1 VPPDVLVPK
10 ECHFFAPVVSFDS
23 TQSGRV
29 VQVFCGSQ
37 DQIRVVIKNTKRR
50 VASFAQHPPN
60 IIRVVAVVYRK
71 LVLFKFEGV
80 VTDSTIIP
88 LKFQQ
93 EVII

>member
-1 VPPDVLVPK
+1 MFL
-10 ECHFFAPVVSFDS
+10 DS
-23 TQSGRV
+23 TQGWWV

-37 DQIRVVIKNTKRR
+37 DQIWVVLKSTQRR
-50 VASFAQHPPN
+50 ITSFTQDSTN

-71 LVLFKFEGV
+71 LVLLEFERV

>member
-1 VPPDVLVPK
+1 MFL
-10 ECHFFAPVVSFDS
+10 DS
-23 TQSGRV
+23 TQGWRV

-37 DQIRVVIKNTKRR
+37 DHIRVILKNAQRR
-50 VASFAQHPPN
+50 ITSFTQDPTN

-71 LVLFKFEGV
+71 FVLFELEGA

>member
-1 VPPDVLVPK
+1 MFLD
-10 ECHFFAPVVSFDS
+10 F
-23 TQSGRV
+23 TQGWRV

-37 DQIRVVIKNTKRR
+37 DHVRVVLKNTQRG

-60 IIRVVAVVYRK
+60 VIRIVTVVYGK
-71 LVLFKFEGV
+71 LVLLKLERV
-80 VTDSTIIP
+80 VTNSAIIP

>member
-1 VPPDVLVPK
+1 MPL
-10 ECHFFAPVVSFDS
+10 DS
-23 TQSGRV
+23 TQGWRV

-37 DQIRVVIKNTKRR
+37 DQIRVVLKNAQRR
-50 VASFAQHPPN
+50 ITSFTQDPTN
-60 IIRVVAVVYRK
+60 IIRVMAVVYRK
-71 LVLFKFEGV
+71 LVLLEFKRV